1 MKIGITGG
9 IGSGKSYVCRQLLD
23 KGYPVYSC
31 DDEAKRLMQESQEI
45 RQQLT
50 ELIGNQAYTEGK
62 LNRTA
67 IAQYLFQNKNNAERI
82 NHIVH
87 PAVRKDMEE
96 WYKHQRP
103 TLCFVESA
111 ILFEAGFDSAVDV
124 TVMVYADDEV
134 RLQRAMKRDN
144 ADSGTIQRRMAQ
156 QLPQQEVCRRADYTL
171 HNNPTDDI
179 DVEINKMIKNLKSL
193 TLKPLNRKQ

>member
-1 MKIGITGG
+1 MKVGITGG
-9 IGSGKSYVCRQLLD
+9 IGSGKSYVCRLLTG

-31 DDEAKRLMQESQEI
+31 DDEAKRLMQESGEI
-45 RQQLT
+45 RRQLI
-50 ELIGNQAYTEGK
+50 ELIGDEAYIGGE

-67 IAQYLFQNKNNAERI
+67 IAQYLFKNKNNAENI

-87 PAVRKDMEE
+87 PAVRKDMES
-96 WYKHQRP
+96 WYKRQRP
-103 TLCFVESA
+103 TLCFIESA

-144 ADSGTIQRRMAQ
+144 TDAQAVQRRMAQ
-156 QLPQQEVCRRADYTL
+156 QLPQKEVCRRADYIL
-171 HNNPTDDI
+171 HNNLNDDI
-179 DVEINKMIKNLKSL
+179 DAEINKMIKFIKY
-193 TLKPLNRKQ
+193 

>member
-9 IGSGKSYVCRQLLD
+9 IGSGKSYVCKKLID

-31 DDEAKRLMQESQEI
+31 DDEAKRLMQESDEI
-45 RQQLT
+45 RKQLT
-50 ELIGNQAYTEGK
+50 ELIGDEAYKGGK

-87 PAVRKDMEE
+87 PAVRTDMEE
-96 WYKHQRP
+96 WYKRQRP

-111 ILFEAGFDSAVDV
+111 ILFESGFDSAVDA
-124 TVMVYADDEV
+124 TVMVFADDDV

-144 ADSGTIQRRMAQ
+144 TDSENVQRRMAQ
-156 QLPQQEVCRRADYTL
+156 QLPQQEVCQRADYTL

-179 DVEINKMIKNLKSL
+179 DEEINKMINYLKSL
-193 TLKPLNRKQ
+193 TFNH

>member
-9 IGSGKSYVCRQLLD
+9 IGSGKSYVCKKLID

-31 DDEAKRLMQESQEI
+31 DDEAKRLMQESDEI
-45 RQQLT
+45 RKQLT
-50 ELIGNQAYTEGK
+50 ELIGDEAYKGGK

-67 IAQYLFQNKNNAERI
+67 IAQYLFKNKNNAERI

-87 PAVRKDMEE
+87 PAVRTDMEE
-96 WYKHQRP
+96 WYKRQRP

-111 ILFEAGFDSAVDV
+111 ILFESGFDSAVDA
-124 TVMVYADDEV
+124 TVMVFADDGV

-144 ADSGTIQRRMAQ
+144 TDLENVQRRMVQ
-156 QLPQQEVCRRADYTL
+156 QLPQQEVCQRADYTL
-171 HNNPTDDI
+171 YNNPTDDI
-179 DVEINKMIKNLKSL
+179 DEEINKMINYLKSL
-193 TLKPLNRKQ
+193 TFNH

>member
-9 IGSGKSYVCRQLLD
+9 IGSGKSYVCKKLID

-31 DDEAKRLMQESQEI
+31 DDEAKRLMQESDEI
-45 RQQLT
+45 RKQLT
-50 ELIGNQAYTEGK
+50 ELIGDEAYKGGK

-67 IAQYLFQNKNNAERI
+67 IAQYLFKNKNNAERI

-87 PAVRKDMEE
+87 PAVRTDMEE
-96 WYKHQRP
+96 WYKCQRP

-111 ILFEAGFDSAVDV
+111 ILFEAGFDSAVDA
-124 TVMVYADDEV
+124 TVMVFADDGV

-144 ADSGTIQRRMAQ
+144 TDSENVQRRMVQ
-156 QLPQQEVCRRADYTL
+156 QLPQQEVCQRADYTL

-179 DVEINKMIKNLKSL
+179 DEEINKMINYLKSL
-193 TLKPLNRKQ
+193 TFNH

>member
-9 IGSGKSYVCRQLLD
+9 IGSGKSYVCKKLID

-31 DDEAKRLMQESQEI
+31 DDEAKRLMQESDEI
-45 RQQLT
+45 RKQLT
-50 ELIGNQAYTEGK
+50 ELIGDEAYKGGK

-87 PAVRKDMEE
+87 PAVRLDMEE
-96 WYKHQRP
+96 WYKRQRP

-111 ILFEAGFDSAVDV
+111 ILFEAGFDSAVDA
-124 TVMVYADDEV
+124 TVMVFADDGV

-144 ADSGTIQRRMAQ
+144 TDSKNVQRRMAQ
-156 QLPQQEVCRRADYTL
+156 QLPQQEVCQRADYTL

-179 DVEINKMIKNLKSL
+179 DEEINKMINYLKSL
-193 TLKPLNRKQ
+193 TFNH

>member
-9 IGSGKSYVCRQLLD
+9 IGSGKSYVCKKLID

-31 DDEAKRLMQESQEI
+31 DDEAKRLMQESDEI
-45 RQQLT
+45 RKQLT
-50 ELIGNQAYTEGK
+50 ELIGDEAYKGGK

-87 PAVRKDMEE
+87 PAVRLDMEE
-96 WYKHQRP
+96 WYKCQRP

-111 ILFEAGFDSAVDV
+111 ILFEAGFDSAVDA
-124 TVMVYADDEV
+124 TVMVFADDDV

-144 ADSGTIQRRMAQ
+144 TDSENVQRRMAQ
-156 QLPQQEVCRRADYTL
+156 QLPQQEVCQRADYTL

-179 DVEINKMIKNLKSL
+179 DEEINKMINYLKSL
-193 TLKPLNRKQ
+193 TFNH

>member
-9 IGSGKSYVCRQLLD
+9 IGSGKSYVCKKLID

-31 DDEAKRLMQESQEI
+31 DDEAKRLMQESDEI
-45 RQQLT
+45 RKQLT
-50 ELIGNQAYTEGK
+50 GLIGDEAYKGGK

-82 NHIVH
+82 NQIVH
-87 PAVRKDMEE
+87 PAVRLDMEE
-96 WYKHQRP
+96 WYKCQRP

-111 ILFEAGFDSAVDV
+111 ILFEAGFDSAVDA
-124 TVMVYADDEV
+124 TVMVFADDDV

-144 ADSGTIQRRMAQ
+144 TDSENVQRRMAQ
-156 QLPQQEVCRRADYTL
+156 QLPQQEVCQRADYTL

-179 DVEINKMIKNLKSL
+179 DEEINKMINYLKSL
-193 TLKPLNRKQ
+193 TFNH

>member
-9 IGSGKSYVCRQLLD
+9 IGSGKSYVCRQLID
-23 KGYPVYSC
+23 KDYPVYSC
-31 DDEAKRLMQESQEI
+31 DDEAKRLMQENREI

-50 ELIGNQAYTEGK
+50 ELIGEEAYKGGK

-87 PAVRKDMEE
+87 PAVRTDMEA
-96 WYKHQRP
+96 WYKRQRP

-111 ILFEAGFDSAVDV
+111 ILFEAGFNSAVDV

-156 QLPQQEVCRRADYTL
+156 QLPQQEICRRANYTL
-171 HNNPTDDI
+171 HNNPNDNI
-179 DVEINKMIKNLKSL
+179 NVEIEKMINYLSSL
-193 TLKPLNRKQ
+193 TLNH

>member
-9 IGSGKSYVCRQLLD
+9 IGSGKSYVCQQLFG

-31 DDEAKRLMQESQEI
+31 DNEAKRLMQENMEI
-45 RQQLT
+45 RRQLT
-50 ELIGNQAYTEGK
+50 ELFGKEAYIEGK

-67 IAQYLFQNKNNAERI
+67 IAQYLFQNKDNAEKI

-87 PAVRKDMEE
+87 PAVRADMES
-96 WYKHQRP
+96 WYKSQRP

-124 TVMVYADDEV
+124 TVIVYADDEV

-144 ADSGTIQRRMAQ
+144 ANSQTIQRRMAQ
-156 QLPQQEVCRRADYTL
+156 QLPQEEVCRRADYTL
-171 HNNPTDDI
+171 HNNPADDI
-179 DVEINKMIKNLKSL
+179 DAEINKMLKFIEHR
-193 TLKPLNRKQ
+193 TINIEQ

>member
-9 IGSGKSYVCRQLLD
+9 IGSGKSYVCKKLID

-31 DDEAKRLMQESQEI
+31 DDEAKRLMQESDEI
-45 RQQLT
+45 RKQLT
-50 ELIGNQAYTEGK
+50 ELIGDEAYKGGK

-87 PAVRKDMEE
+87 PAVRTDMEE
-96 WYKHQRP
+96 WYKCQRP

-111 ILFEAGFDSAVDV
+111 ILFEAGFDSAVDA
-124 TVMVYADDEV
+124 TVMVFADDGV

-144 ADSGTIQRRMAQ
+144 TDSENVQRRMVQ
-156 QLPQQEVCRRADYTL
+156 QLPQQEVCQRADYTL

-179 DVEINKMIKNLKSL
+179 DEEINKMINYLKSL
-193 TLKPLNRKQ
+193 TFNH